1 MDIEKE
7 AADSDEKFI
16 LEMILDAANEAI
28 RGN

>member
-16 LEMILDAANEAI
+16 LEMILDASNEAI